1 MHWEAESSELILP
14 CSEDDTKNWGQ
25 TAVNNANQ
33 YDKSEFRNNCL
44 DLLESVYEIIVYDFI
59 LKQNGEN
66 GR

>member
-1 MHWEAESSELILP
+1 
-14 CSEDDTKNWGQ
+14 
-25 TAVNNANQ
+25 VNNANQ